1 MKNTLR
7 AAAFLLLAATALTAP
22 AQAQDVPPVV
32 SAIFKS
38 WETQLRATPAYDKIE
53 TDSSGKVTISN
64 LVATVGAQDPSTT
77 MKLSIGSLALEN
89 VAPEA
94 NGLIAVGAATFS
106 DTKME
111 MAGPDNKNVV
121 IEVPTSSLEEWHVS
135 VPGGNPTPLQSFRA
149 TMWIAKKMTSGEIKV
164 TAEGQSFSAKGVA
177 SAWSGDPVTGAG
189 KTTMSLTDLVIPEAA
204 LAMLDPS
211 GQLKAL
217 GYSDITLNMTGEG
230 ELSVA
235 GDNFGMN
242 GTFGV
247 SSKEMAGFTFS
258 YGASDIPIAVMAEMQ
273 MAQKT
278 GRPPDF
284 NMLMPQLMNVSLS
297 GFKIRFED
305 ASITKKVLPLIAR
318 MQGMDEA
325 AMVAN
330 AGAMMQLS
338 LMQLKNQ
345 AFTDQVVGAVNTF
358 LKDPKSITL
367 SLAPSAP
374 IKVEQIMT
382 LNPSNPGA
390 AIDLFGASVTAN
402 D

>member
-22 AQAQDVPPVV
+22 AKAQDVPPVV

-38 WETQLRATPAYDKIE
+38 WESQLRATPAYDKIE
-53 TDSSGKVTISN
+53 TDSSGNVTISN
-64 LVATVGAQDPSTT
+64 LAATVGAQDPNTT
-77 MKLSIGSLALEN
+77 VKLSIGSIALEN
-89 VAPEA
+89 ITPEA
-94 NGLIAVGAATFS
+94 NGLISVGNATFS
-106 DTKME
+106 DTKVE
-111 MAGPDNKNVV
+111 FAGPDNKNIV
-121 IEVPTSSLEEWHVS
+121 IEIPKSGAEGWHVA
-135 VPGGNPTPLQSFRA
+135 VLGANPTPLQSFRA
-149 TMWIAKKMTSGEIKV
+149 TMAIARKMTSGEIRV
-164 TAEGQSFSAKGVA
+164 SAAGQSFTAKGVE
-177 SAWSGDPVTGAG
+177 SDWNGDPVTGAG

-217 GYSDITLNMTGEG
+217 GYSELTLNMTGDG

-247 SSKEMAGFTFS
+247 SSKDMAGFTFS

-297 GFKIRFED
+297 GFKFRFDD

-345 AFTDQVVGAVNTF
+345 AFTDQVVSAVNTF
-358 LKDPKSITL
+358 LKDPKSITI
-367 SLAPSAP
+367 SLTPAAP
-374 IKVEQIMT
+374 IKVQQVMA
-382 LNPSNPGA
+382 LDPSNPGA